1 MSETMSV
8 IKTTNLTKDYGGLVA
23 VNNLNLNINESEIF
37 GLLGPNGA
45 GKTTSIRLLV
55 GMLKPTQGT
64 AEVLGYDIKTQS
76 NSIRENVGILTETAS
91 HYDRLTVRDNLK
103 FHGRLYL
110 LSKTELEQRIESIVE
125 LFDLKDKIDS
135 TVGTLSKGMKQKL
148 AIARALIH
156 DPELLFLDEPTSSL
170 SPEAAKTVRD
180 LIVTLTKQQK
190 RTVFINTHNLAE
202 AERLCTRVGILE
214 KGKIIAIG
222 SPNELRSLLQGETV
236 TTFRFKTWTK
246 NIPDYFSTIDAKIIE
261 KNQSEMFF
269 NVQLSDIDNQTPK
282 IIKDLVNQDIP
293 ILEVCHTRPSLEK
306 VYLELVDGEIKG
318 NYKEESS

>member
-1 MSETMSV
+1 MSV
-8 IKTTNLTKDYGGLVA
+8 IKTTNLTKDYSGLVA
-23 VNNLNLNINESEIF
+23 VDNLNLNVKESEIF

-76 NSIRENVGILTETAS
+76 NTIRENVGILTETAS

-110 LSKTELEQRIESIVE
+110 LPKTELEQRIESIAD
-125 LFDLKDKIDS
+125 LFDLKDKLD
-135 TVGTLSKGMKQKL
+135 TAAGTLSKGMKQKL

-170 SPEAAKTVRD
+170 SPEAARTVRD
-180 LIVTLTKQQK
+180 LIVKLTKQQK
-190 RTVFINTHNLAE
+190 RTVFINTHNLVE

-214 KGKIIAIG
+214 KGKLIAIG

-246 NIPDYFSTIDAKIIE
+246 SIPDYFGSLQAKIIE
-261 KNQSEMFF
+261 KNQSEMFYTVKL
-269 NVQLSDIDNQTPK
+269 NDIDDQTPK
-282 IIKDLVNQDIP
+282 IIKDLVDQNVL
-293 ILEVCHTRPSLEK
+293 ILEVSHNRPSLEK

-318 NYKEESS
+318 NYKEGSL